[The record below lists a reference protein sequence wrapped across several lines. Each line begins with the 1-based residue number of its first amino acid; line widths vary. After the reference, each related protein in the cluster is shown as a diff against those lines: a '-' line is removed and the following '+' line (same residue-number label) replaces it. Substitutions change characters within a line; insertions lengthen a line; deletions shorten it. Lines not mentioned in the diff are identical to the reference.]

1 MSRNK
6 IAPRIQ
12 AGWKERS
19 YKLRLIKTASPF
31 NELKENFRI
40 TSPGCLQTL
49 VGACIHFLVPSMEDE
64 ELSEESAWNLREME
78 RKNRTDQNSR
88 PPTDQHVNGDPPLRG
103 VCGSANPSQ
112 VTQRCDQNAGTRSNG
127 FVFHDFQK
135 CSGELGK
142 TGIFH
147 PNDFQTTFSNRTWQS
162 CHKVLIRENK
172 TRGSIPPPPSHSVR
186 RYT

>member
-12 AGWKERS
+12 AGWKERR

-64 ELSEESAWNLREME
+64 ELSEERTRNLREMK
-78 RKNRTDQNSR
+78 RKDRANQDSR
-88 PPTDQHVNGDPPLRG
+88 PPTDQHVDSNPH
-103 VCGSANPSQ
+103 SA
-112 VTQRCDQNAGTRSNG
+112 A
-127 FVFHDFQK
+127 
-135 CSGELGK
+135 
-142 TGIFH
+142 
-147 PNDFQTTFSNRTWQS
+147 
-162 CHKVLIRENK
+162 
-172 TRGSIPPPPSHSVR
+172 
-186 RYT
+186 